1 MYNSK
6 SLFQKNEIIK
16 NVGGLKQTVQ
26 HFNNLHFLLI
36 LEHYILA
43 VF

>member
-1 MYNSK
+1 M
-6 SLFQKNEIIK
+6 L
-16 NVGGLKQTVQ
+16 GGLKQTVQ

-43 VF
+43 ISVLLFLVKF